1 MSAGPLKQSRPCD
14 LTASSSSLPIRS
26 MDASSVS
33 MCDPGLWSRF
43 AARCCSRPSPR
54 SASERTTSV
63 RAPKTIGSLRENSA
77 LQSEYD
83 SLLLTADE
91 RAQQLES
98 IGNPGLPDPQSP
110 TASRGDQVATDAAYG
125 AEMEVAYYASLGQ
138 YGQLRTVLSDS
149 DSGVRS
155 SAMLANGK
163 PSIWPVKG
171 HLSSGYGTRQDPF
184 HGKGTFHPGI
194 DISAPRG
201 TPVVATADGFVTYAS
216 WERGLGHCVKIQHGR
231 QGYRT
236 IYGHLK
242 EYFVREGQFVT
253 RGEVIGRVG
262 SSGRTTGNHVHY
274 EVHHNRLRMNP
285 AKFLRSR
292 DRTYEVSLAD

>member
-1 MSAGPLKQSRPCD
+1 MRPNRFLFIIAHPIHGRIKRFHVRSRTLVALCSAMLLATISAIGFGAHYIRQSAENDR
-14 LTASSSSLPIRS
+14 LVA
-26 MDASSVS
+26 
-33 MCDPGLWSRF
+33 
-43 AARCCSRPSPR
+43 
-54 SASERTTSV
+54 
-63 RAPKTIGSLRENSA
+63 ENSA

-98 IGNPGLPDPQSP
+98 IGNLAYQISIAYGIP
-110 TASRGDQVATDAAYG
+110 RDQVATDAAYG

-138 YGQLRTVLSDS
+138 YGQLRTVLADS
-149 DSGVRS
+149 GSGVRS
-155 SAMLANGK
+155 SAMLTNGK

-242 EYFVREGQFVT
+242 EYFVRKGQFVT

>member
-1 MSAGPLKQSRPCD
+1 MRPNRFLFIIAHPTHGRIKRFHVRPRTLLALGSAALLATISAIGFGAHYIRQSAENDR
-14 LTASSSSLPIRS
+14 LVA
-26 MDASSVS
+26 
-33 MCDPGLWSRF
+33 
-43 AARCCSRPSPR
+43 
-54 SASERTTSV
+54 
-63 RAPKTIGSLRENSA
+63 ENSA

-83 SLLLTADE
+83 SLLLTVDE

-98 IGNPGLPDPQSP
+98 LGNLAYQISIAYGIPRDEIE
-110 TASRGDQVATDAAYG
+110 TDAAYS

-138 YGQLRTVLSDS
+138 YGQLRTVLSES
-149 DSGVRS
+149 VSGIRS
-155 SAMLANGK
+155 SEMLANGK
-163 PSIWPVKG
+163 PSIWPAKG

-201 TPVVATADGFVTYAS
+201 TPVVATADGFVTFAS
-216 WERGLGHCVKIQHGR
+216 WERGLGHCVKIRHGR

-236 IYGHLK
+236 IYGHLN
-242 EYFVREGQFVT
+242 EYFVREGQFVS

-274 EVHHNRLRMNP
+274 EVHHNNLRMNP
-285 AKFLRSR
+285 YKYLRSR